1 MLRLHVSE
9 EAAMRKLA
17 AGIVIIT
24 ASGILS
30 GCATFQKYPAFS
42 AQPGG
47 RIVTADRSGVTNL
60 LPASR
65 SMPPSRLAPPTTYGE
80 PVH

>member
-1 MLRLHVSE
+1 
-9 EAAMRKLA
+9 MRNLVA
-17 AGIVIIT
+17 IVVLGS
-24 ASGILS
+24 ALILQ
-30 GCATFQKYPAFS
+30 GCASLQKYPAFS

-60 LPASR
+60 LPATKSADTAR
-65 SMPPSRLAPPTTYGE
+65 PTPPTTYGD

>member
-1 MLRLHVSE
+1 
-9 EAAMRKLA
+9 MRNLA
-17 AGIVIIT
+17 ASVVIGT
-24 ASGILS
+24 ALILQ
-30 GCATFQKYPAFS
+30 GCASLQKYPAFS

-60 LPASR
+60 LPATKTVR
-65 SMPPSRLAPPTTYGE
+65 TARPAPPTTYGD

>member
-1 MLRLHVSE
+1 
-9 EAAMRKLA
+9 MRTLA
-17 AGIVIIT
+17 AVVVIN
-24 ASGILS
+24 AALILQ
-30 GCATFQKYPAFS
+30 GCASLQKYPAFS

-60 LPASR
+60 LPATKSV
-65 SMPPSRLAPPTTYGE
+65 PHAHQAPPTTYGD

>member
-1 MLRLHVSE
+1 MLLQVSE

-17 AGIVIIT
+17 AGIIIIT
-24 ASGILS
+24 ASCVLS

-60 LPASR
+60 LPPSR
-65 SMPPSRLAPPTTYGE
+65 LMPPSRSAPPTTYGE

>member
-1 MLRLHVSE
+1 MLLLHVSE
-9 EAAMRKLA
+9 EAAMRQLA

-24 ASGILS
+24 TSCVLS
-30 GCATFQKYPAFS
+30 GCATLQRYPAFS

-47 RIVTADRSGVTNL
+47 RIITADRSGVTNL

-65 SMPPSRLAPPTTYGE
+65 SMPPSHQAPPTTYG
-80 PVH
+80 

>member
-1 MLRLHVSE
+1 MLLLHLSK

-17 AGIVIIT
+17 AGTVIIT
-24 ASGILS
+24 ASCVLS
-30 GCATFQKYPAFS
+30 GCATLQKYPAFS

-47 RIVTADRSGVTNL
+47 RIITADRSGVTNL

-65 SMPPSRLAPPTTYGE
+65 SMPPSRSAPPTTYGE

>member
-1 MLRLHVSE
+1 
-9 EAAMRKLA
+9 MRKLA
-17 AGIVIIT
+17 AGTVIVIT
-24 ASGILS
+24 SCVLS
-30 GCATFQKYPAFS
+30 GCATLQKYPAFS

-65 SMPPSRLAPPTTYGE
+65 SVHPSRSAPPTTYGE

>member
-1 MLRLHVSE
+1 
-9 EAAMRKLA
+9 MRNLA
-17 AGIVIIT
+17 AVVVIGT
-24 ASGILS
+24 ALILQ
-30 GCATFQKYPAFS
+30 GCVSLQKYPAFS

-60 LPASR
+60 IPATKSGPVR
-65 SMPPSRLAPPTTYGE
+65 HSPPPSTYGD

>member
-1 MLRLHVSE
+1 
-9 EAAMRKLA
+9 MRNLA
-17 AGIVIIT
+17 AIGVIG
-24 ASGILS
+24 AALILQ
-30 GCATFQKYPAFS
+30 GCVSLQKYPAFS

-60 LPASR
+60 LPATKSVPATR
-65 SMPPSRLAPPTTYGE
+65 SAPPTTYGD

>member
-1 MLRLHVSE
+1 MLFLQASE
-9 EAAMRKLA
+9 EAAMRNLA
-17 AGIVIIT
+17 VGVIIT
-24 ASGILS
+24 VSCVLS
-30 GCATFQKYPAFS
+30 GCATLQKYPAFS

-65 SMPPSRLAPPTTYGE
+65 SMPPRRAAPPTTYGE